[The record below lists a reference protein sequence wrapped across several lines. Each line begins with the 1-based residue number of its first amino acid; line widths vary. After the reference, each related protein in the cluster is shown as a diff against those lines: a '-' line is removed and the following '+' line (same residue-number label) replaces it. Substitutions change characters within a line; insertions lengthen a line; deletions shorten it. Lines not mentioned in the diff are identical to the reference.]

1 MTYRFI
7 LIDQPAAGVG
17 RVQLNRPKA
26 LNALNS
32 PLLVEVMDAMSA
44 FNSDDTIGATILTGN
59 DKAFA
64 AGADIKE
71 MEGKSAIDMLMT
83 RSLTDRFELERLTKP
98 IIAAVSGYALGGGCE
113 IAMSCDMIVAS
124 ETAVFGQP
132 EINLGILPGAG
143 GTQRLTNAVGKALA
157 MEIMLTD
164 RRLSAEEALQ
174 YGLVNRVAPLDEY
187 MDVAISIA
195 QKVAGKSQVAVR
207 LTKEAINKAYETSL
221 EEGLAYERRNF
232 LIAFGSEDKVRGH
245 ARLHRK
251 AEGGMAKPLSLTIL
265 YTANI
270 SGDLALLPRLYT
282 RSCSA

>member
-1 MTYRFI
+1 MTYNFI
-7 LIDQPAAGVG
+7 LVDQPAAAVG

-32 PLLVEVMDAMSA
+32 ALLDEVMDAMSA
-44 FNSDDTIGATILTGN
+44 FNNDDETGAMILTGN

-71 MEGKSAIDMLMT
+71 MEGKTAIDMLMT

-113 IAMSCDMIVAS
+113 IAMNCDMIVAS

-143 GTQRLTNAVGKALA
+143 GTQRLTHAVGKALA

-164 RRLSAEEALQ
+164 RRLNAEEALR

-207 LTKEAINKAYETSL
+207 LTKDAINKAYETSL

-232 LIAFGSEDKVRGH
+232 LIAFGSEDKSEGMR
-245 ARLHRK
+245 AFIEKRK
-251 AEGGMAKPLSLTIL
+251 AEWR
-265 YTANI
+265 N
-270 SGDLALLPRLYT
+270 R
-282 RSCSA
+282 